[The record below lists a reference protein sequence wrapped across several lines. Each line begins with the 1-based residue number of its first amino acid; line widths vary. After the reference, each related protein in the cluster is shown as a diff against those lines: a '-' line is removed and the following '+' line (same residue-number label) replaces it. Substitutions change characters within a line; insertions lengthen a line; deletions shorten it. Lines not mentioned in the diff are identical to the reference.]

1 MKLEP
6 FYYTC
11 LIPLNDI
18 TEENGRTEFI
28 VGSHRLTYEEAKD
41 KDWVKHDVKAG
52 SLVVFDGRMFH
63 RACAHPSNHPRQMI
77 YLVFHRDWYV
87 DV

>member
-1 MKLEP
+1 MKLNP

-11 LIPLNDI
+11 LIPLDDI
-18 TEENGRTEFI
+18 TEENGQTEFI
-28 VGSHRLTYEEAKD
+28 VGSNKLTYKEAKGNL
-41 KDWVKHDVKAG
+41 KVKNDVRAG
-52 SLVVFDGRMFH
+52 SVVVFDGRTFH
-63 RACAHPSNHPRQMI
+63 RACRHPSDHPRQMI